1 VLGRAGQSWRI
12 GRTVS
17 RRAFGESEKF
27 VLAVNIADQAA
38 CHVIAAG
45 DDDLCIEDQV
55 RNRRDSA
62 AKSLSESA
70 SWSRRHAAR
79 AAGWWLAQPPCV
91 GERAGCMRR

>member
-27 VLAVNIADQAA
+27 VLAVNIEDQAA
-38 CHVIAAG
+38 CQVIAAG

-55 RNRRDSA
+55 GNRRDSA
-62 AKSLSESA
+62 AKSL
-70 SWSRRHAAR
+70 
-79 AAGWWLAQPPCV
+79 C
-91 GERAGCMRR
+91 